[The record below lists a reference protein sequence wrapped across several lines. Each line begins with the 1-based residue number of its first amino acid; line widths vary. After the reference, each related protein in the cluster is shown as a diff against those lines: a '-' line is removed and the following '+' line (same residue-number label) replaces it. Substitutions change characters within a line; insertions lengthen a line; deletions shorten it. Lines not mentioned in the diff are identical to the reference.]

1 MLLPIG
7 PAGPNPAKPSPQE
20 TPAVA
25 FRAVLLSLAEVT
37 GVGLDLVV
45 AGMGHEVLV
54 S

>member
-1 MLLPIG
+1 MLLP
-7 PAGPNPAKPSPQE
+7 PNPAKPSPQE
-20 TPAVA
+20 TPAAAVA